1 MLGRCLDEND
11 LRDLYREL
19 YAIREH
25 WYDLG
30 LELGV
35 SSTTL
40 DQIRH
45 AYTDPRSF
53 AECLREVLRHWLLYS
68 EATNKTLRTL
78 WDALQSVTVGKY
90 QLAHRLERTHKFSS
104 AGGCHSVSMNFALEV

>member
-1 MLGRCLDEND
+1 MLGRRLDEND
-11 LRDLYREL
+11 LRDLKREL

-35 SSTTL
+35 SPATL

-45 AYTDPRSF
+45 AYNDPRSF
-53 AECLREVLRHWLLYS
+53 AECLREVLRHWLYS

-78 WDALQSVTVGKY
+78 WDALQSVTVGGH
-90 QLAHRLERTHKFSS
+90 QLAHRLERTHKFNS
-104 AGGCHSVSMNFALEV
+104 AGGCHFVSMNFALEV